1 MNKTNESV
9 QKRVDIG
16 GQAVMEGVM
25 MKAPRAIA
33 VSVRRPDHTIVTQL
47 KPYTPLSEKHK
58 WMGYPFLQYVHH
70 VYHGHEHPAG
80 QYQYAGDS
88 GRGTNEV

>member
-1 MNKTNESV
+1 MSKTNESV

-33 VSVRRPDHTIVTQL
+33 VSVRPPDHTIVTQL
-47 KPYTPLSEKHK
+47 SPTLPCLKSINGWAILSCAALSICAPCLP
-58 WMGYPFLQYVHH
+58 W
-70 VYHGHEHPAG
+70 A
-80 QYQYAGDS
+80 
-88 GRGTNEV
+88 